1 MAFQLKNKET
11 GHIYTINE
19 IDEMAAQFW
28 GVEVDSKYYAE
39 PKGYS
44 QNWFDMI
51 GWAIDQIDCKVL
63 DKNNLSMSEIASFMM
78 YQQSRFSNDIN
89 VDHFITWA
97 NWLKPYFEL
106 CEHFKQLNII
116 GVQL

>member
-1 MAFQLKNKET
+1 MSFQLKNKET

-19 IDEMAAQFW
+19 IDEMAAKFW
-28 GVEVDSKYYAE
+28 GVEVSPKYYAE

-51 GWAIDQIDCKVL
+51 GWSIDQIDCKSL
-63 DKNNLSMSEIASFMM
+63 NKNNLSMPEIASFMM
-78 YQQSRFSNDIN
+78 YQQSRFSNEIN
-89 VDHFITWA
+89 VDHFIKWS